1 MMDICVPRYQC
12 SINIPFFFLFF
23 FQWNAALHFPVS
35 TRLACKVILVGW
47 GGWGREFL
55 PFSDGM
61 SGHSASNF
69 VAYGSSFD

>member
-1 MMDICVPRYQC
+1 M
-12 SINIPFFFLFF
+12 
-23 FQWNAALHFPVS
+23 HFPVS

>member
-1 MMDICVPRYQC
+1 MLHQHTV
-12 SINIPFFFLFF
+12 FFCFF

-55 PFSDGM
+55 PLSDGM